1 MRALSGTAIALSLLA
16 TTCLAAKLPTTNL
29 RGDYVEARTSD
40 VYTGPCFANGEVG
53 QTGKLALMGWHV
65 QKGEWQGVDLSGLS
79 VMGVVR
85 SQNTLGDYASTSFPS
100 KAVIIVD
107 EKATPEQ
114 RMALQAF
121 AQQMSGELLSD
132 VVKTV
137 AQPIDFKLADNS
149 VHSMKAEMVAGNLA
163 KIATRPL
170 NEGDQICHNEGV
182 FYPPLTATDHAMAA
196 YTLANSYEGKELGES
211 WSYPEKRSAFVASF
225 HYAN

>member
-1 MRALSGTAIALSLLA
+1 MRALTGTTVVLSFFA
-16 TTCLAAKLPTTNL
+16 ATCLAAKLPSTNL

-53 QTGKLALMGWHV
+53 QTGKLAVMGWHV
-65 QKGEWQGVDLSGLS
+65 EQGDWQGVDLSGLS

-85 SQNTLGDYASTSFPS
+85 SQNTLGDYAATSFPS

-107 EKATPEQ
+107 EKASPEQ
-114 RMALQAF
+114 RMALEAF
-121 AQQMSGELLSD
+121 AQKMSAGLLND

-137 AQPIDFKLADNS
+137 AQPIDFRLGDNS

-196 YTLANSYEGKELGES
+196 YTMENSYQGKELGES
-211 WSYPEKRSAFVASF
+211 WSYPGKRSAFVANF
-225 HYAN
+225 HYSN

>member
-1 MRALSGTAIALSLLA
+1 MKTLSGTALSLCVLA
-16 TTCLAAKLPTTNL
+16 TTCLGAKLPTTNL
-29 RGDYVEARTSD
+29 RGDYVEARTAD

-53 QTGKLALMGWHV
+53 QTGKLAVMGWHIE
-65 QKGEWQGVDLSGLS
+65 KGDWQGVNLNGLS

-85 SQNTLGDYASTSFPS
+85 TANTMGDVTTSVYPA

-107 EKATPEQ
+107 QTATPEQ
-114 RMALQAF
+114 QIALKAF
-121 AQQMSGELLSD
+121 AQRMGGDLLTD

-182 FYPPLTATDHAMAA
+182 FYPPLTSTDHAMPA

-225 HYAN
+225 HFSE

>member
-1 MRALSGTAIALSLLA
+1 MRALSGTTIVLSIAA
-16 TTCLAAKLPTTNL
+16 TCLAAKLPSTNL
-29 RGDYVEARTSD
+29 RGDYVEARTAD

-65 QKGEWQGVDLSGLS
+65 EKGEWQGVDLSGLS

-85 SQNTLGDYASTSFPS
+85 SQNTLGDYAATSFPS
-100 KAVIIVD
+100 KSVIIVD

-114 RMALQAF
+114 RMALEAF
-121 AQQMSGELLSD
+121 AQKMSSGLLTD

-137 AQPIDFKLADNS
+137 AEPIDFQLADNS
-149 VHSMKAEMVAGNLA
+149 VHSMKAEMAAGNLA

-196 YTLANSYEGKELGES
+196 YTMENSYQGKELGES
-211 WSYPEKRSAFVASF
+211 WSYPGKRSAFVASF
-225 HYAN
+225 HYSN